1 MRPTR
6 EMWVITRLVFL
17 IITLN
22 SGYNGTRRCDKY
34 LRNPYIIADNQE
46 TKMDDFFQKVT
57 TMQDPFKK
65 LASYIPGFGGYVERQ
80 NRRDADKL
88 LRDTVARR
96 FEEQWKRASQLQ
108 EEMVGSGMIAYVDDM
123 EKAAIQ
129 LRTFIDRITNAPR
142 GYSGLFDAVKINEKE
157 LEAIYQF
164 DAAFFDLAEQIV
176 RANDNVEASMGDES
190 ALPAA
195 IRNLTTLARL
205 ANETYNKRSE
215 AVTGSN

>member
-1 MRPTR
+1 M
-6 EMWVITRLVFL
+6 
-17 IITLN
+17 N
-22 SGYNGTRRCDKY
+22 
-34 LRNPYIIADNQE
+34 
-46 TKMDDFFQKVT
+46 DFFEKVT
-57 TMQDPFKK
+57 SMQDPFKK

-80 NRRDADKL
+80 HRRDADKL

-96 FEEQWKRASQLQ
+96 FEEQWQRTSQLQ
-108 EEMVGSGMIAYVDDM
+108 EEMVGNGMIAYVDDM

-129 LRTFIDRITNAPR
+129 LRTFIDRIRTAPR

-164 DAAFFDLAEQIV
+164 DAAFFDLAEQV
-176 RANDNVEASMGDES
+176 ARANDNVEASLGDEA

-205 ANETYNKRSE
+205 ANETYDKRTE
-215 AVTGSN
+215 AITGSTS